1 MIKSIYETH
10 LEVADI
16 DKALHFFEKLGLQ
29 IALKLEERKAAFLY
43 VGQDKQMLGLWQVP
57 EGKKVNKRH
66 FAFGVELDFLQKSVF
81 WLKEQGI
88 EPKQAFGKEP
98 TEPIVHTWM
107 PAASVYFED
116 MDGNELEFITFLDGM
131 PEREPR
137 IVYLSEWINSSK

>member
-10 LEVADI
+10 LEVTEI
-16 DKALHFFEKLGLQ
+16 DEALHFYEKLGLQ
-29 IALKLEERKAAFLY
+29 VALKLEERKAAFLY
-43 VGQDKQMLGLWQVP
+43 VGKDKQMLGLWQVP
-57 EGKKVNKRH
+57 EEKKVIKRH
-66 FAFGVELDFLQKSVF
+66 FAFGVELDFLQKSLL

-98 TEPIVHTWM
+98 IEPIVHTWM

-116 MDGNELEFITFLDGM
+116 TDGNELEFISLLDSE
-131 PEREPR
+131 PESEPR